1 MIKNRNI
8 YILAAVIIFIFSMVI
23 INGCGDD
30 ATTIVTPTATP
41 TTKPVTPTSTIAPT
55 VTATA
60 TAVPT
65 VKDVSD
71 QFNISADYYIAPDP
85 NTGVTSGTLIIQ
97 LYQKSTSTLSI
108 KGFEISSTYN
118 PDFPF
123 FGAVPYIGTFNAP
136 PADWATKADLTVV
149 QWQGPTALAIGNIY
163 AFNTKYPNLA
173 NMPKT
178 LTISLAGNTATTT
191 VKDSA
196 GAETL
201 LYNLKL
207 DVPVVVRQVSP
218 TAVPSPSPNSR

>member
-1 MIKNRNI
+1 MLKNKNF
-8 YILAAVIIFIFSMVI
+8 YLLAAVIILLLSVVI

-30 ATTIVTPTATP
+30 ATTIVTPTSTP

-55 VTATA
+55 ATF
-60 TAVPT
+60 TPTPVPT

-71 QFNISADYYIAPDP
+71 QFNISADYYIGADP
-85 NTGVTSGTLIIQ
+85 NTGVTAGTLIVQ

-108 KGFEISSTYN
+108 KGFEIKSSYN

-136 PADWATKADLTVV
+136 PADWATKADLTLL
-149 QWQGPTALAIGNIY
+149 QWQGTTALTIGNVY

-178 LTISLAGNTATTT
+178 LTIDLTAGTATTT
-191 VKDSA
+191 VKDGA
-196 GAETL
+196 GAESVLLGTL
-201 LYNLKL
+201 
-207 DVPVVVRQVSP
+207 QVNIVQRLISP
-218 TAVPSPSPNSR
+218 TAVPTYIPSKR